1 MAEGK
6 ELRQDGLPAEEITQA
21 AEEITAAMEQE
32 RPARGA
38 QNDRSRGKRHMAEG
52 KELRQDGLPAEE
64 ITQAAEEITAAM
76 EQELAAPA
84 PENMPAAAEE
94 GPKKKGPKKKK
105 HLVRNIILIVIAALV
120 LALIVWG
127 CMKFFGGGSN
137 KGDVMTA
144 MVDVGSITSTVS
156 GEGLTRAKD
165 SANMTLTTAG
175 TVQEIF
181 VKEGDHVEAGQQ
193 LYKIKSDAAEDAVR
207 TAQKDSAN
215 MTLTTAGT
223 VQEIFVKEGDHVEA
237 GQQLYKIKSDAA
249 EDAVRTA
256 QKELED
262 CGKELKKLQEN
273 RANLT
278 VRAPHGGKV
287 LFPEGVQKVKLGD
300 NLGSGTHVATV
311 VDDSKM
317 KLRQY
322 YSYAYAKQIKVG
334 QSADISIPSAMA
346 THVATVVDDSK
357 MKLRQYYSYA
367 YAKQIKVGQSAD
379 ISIPSAMASVK
390 GTVSEIHMVERISAE
405 GSKLFEVDFIMSN
418 PGTLAAGADASATLQ
433 VGGETVYPY
442 ESAKLEYNQSTDVVT
457 KVGGPVEKVNL
468 REYAKVGA
476 GDVLVVMGG
485 DENDTAVF
493 DMENRIKTAQK
504 NLEEAQKALDLLN
517 GVSPIA
523 GTVMSIS
530 MEPGAEVASGTTVM
544 VVSDTAVIQLD
555 ANVDERSISNVQEGM
570 SVEVNQNE
578 NVFMG
583 TVTSV
588 SLTSKAENGVAT
600 FPVVISIDN
609 TDGSVLAGSYA
620 QYSMVTSQMGTV
632 TSVSLTSK
640 AENGVATFP
649 VVISIDN
656 TDGSVLAGSY
666 AQYSMVTSQSN
677 DCLILPIPAVK
688 SVETAEGSMSVV
700 YVHADE
706 RPENAVDVEIPP
718 EGVPETGYWAVPV
731 TTGIFDAQNIE
742 IIDGVEA
749 GTEVFQQVMYS
760 EMY

>member
-1 MAEGK
+1 
-6 ELRQDGLPAEEITQA
+6 
-21 AEEITAAMEQE
+21 
-32 RPARGA
+32 
-38 QNDRSRGKRHMAEG
+38 MAEG

-84 PENMPAAAEE
+84 PGNMPAEAEE
-94 GPKKKGPKKKK
+94 KPAKKGPKKKK

-127 CMKFFGGGSN
+127 CMKFFGGGGN
-137 KGDVMTA
+137 QGDVMTA
-144 MVDVGSITSTVS
+144 VVDVGSITSTVS

-193 LYKIKSDAAEDAVR
+193 LYKIKSDAAEEAVR
-207 TAQKDSAN
+207 A
-215 MTLTTAGT
+215 
-223 VQEIFVKEGDHVEA
+223 
-237 GQQLYKIKSDAA
+237 
-249 EDAVRTA
+249 A
-256 QKELED
+256 QKELDD

-287 LFPEGVQKVKLGD
+287 LFPEGAQKVKLGD
-300 NLGSGTHVATV
+300 NLGSGT
-311 VDDSKM
+311 
-317 KLRQY
+317 L
-322 YSYAYAKQIKVG
+322 
-334 QSADISIPSAMA
+334 
-346 THVATVVDDSK
+346 VATVVDDSK

-405 GSKLFEVDFIMSN
+405 GSKLFEVDFVMNN

-442 ESAKLEYNQSTDVVT
+442 ESAKLEYSQSTDVVT

-555 ANVDERSISNVQEGM
+555 ANVDERSISSVEEGM
-570 SVEVNQNE
+570 GVEVNQNE

-620 QYSMVTSQMGTV
+620 QYSMVTSQ
-632 TSVSLTSK
+632 
-640 AENGVATFP
+640 
-649 VVISIDN
+649 
-656 TDGSVLAGSY
+656 
-666 AQYSMVTSQSN
+666 SN
-677 DCLILPIPAVK
+677 DCLVLPIPAVK

-700 YVHADE
+700 YVRADE

>member
-1 MAEGK
+1 
-6 ELRQDGLPAEEITQA
+6 
-21 AEEITAAMEQE
+21 
-32 RPARGA
+32 
-38 QNDRSRGKRHMAEG
+38 MAEG

-207 TAQKDSAN
+207 TAQK
-215 MTLTTAGT
+215 
-223 VQEIFVKEGDHVEA
+223 
-237 GQQLYKIKSDAA
+237 
-249 EDAVRTA
+249 
-256 QKELED
+256 ELED

-300 NLGSGTHVATV
+300 NLGSG
-311 VDDSKM
+311 
-317 KLRQY
+317 
-322 YSYAYAKQIKVG
+322 
-334 QSADISIPSAMA
+334 

-578 NVFMG
+578 NVF
-583 TVTSV
+583 V
-588 SLTSKAENGVAT
+588 
-600 FPVVISIDN
+600 
-609 TDGSVLAGSYA
+609 
-620 QYSMVTSQMGTV
+620 GTV

-700 YVHADE
+700 YVHSNE

>member
-1 MAEGK
+1 
-6 ELRQDGLPAEEITQA
+6 
-21 AEEITAAMEQE
+21 
-32 RPARGA
+32 
-38 QNDRSRGKRHMAEG
+38 
-52 KELRQDGLPAEE
+52 
-64 ITQAAEEITAAM
+64 
-76 EQELAAPA
+76 
-84 PENMPAAAEE
+84 
-94 GPKKKGPKKKK
+94 
-105 HLVRNIILIVIAALV
+105 
-120 LALIVWG
+120 
-127 CMKFFGGGSN
+127 
-137 KGDVMTA
+137 
-144 MVDVGSITSTVS
+144 
-156 GEGLTRAKD
+156 
-165 SANMTLTTAG
+165 
-175 TVQEIF
+175 
-181 VKEGDHVEAGQQ
+181 
-193 LYKIKSDAAEDAVR
+193 
-207 TAQKDSAN
+207 
-215 MTLTTAGT
+215 
-223 VQEIFVKEGDHVEA
+223 
-237 GQQLYKIKSDAA
+237 
-249 EDAVRTA
+249 
-256 QKELED
+256 
-262 CGKELKKLQEN
+262 
-273 RANLT
+273 
-278 VRAPHGGKV
+278 
-287 LFPEGVQKVKLGD
+287 
-300 NLGSGTHVATV
+300 
-311 VDDSKM
+311 
-317 KLRQY
+317 
-322 YSYAYAKQIKVG
+322 
-334 QSADISIPSAMA
+334 
-346 THVATVVDDSK
+346 
-357 MKLRQYYSYA
+357 
-367 YAKQIKVGQSAD
+367 
-379 ISIPSAMASVK
+379 
-390 GTVSEIHMVERISAE
+390 MVERISAE

-418 PGTLAAGADASATLQ
+418 PGTLAAGADASATLK

-523 GTVMSIS
+523 GTVM
-530 MEPGAEVASGTTVM
+530 

-620 QYSMVTSQMGTV
+620 QYSMVTSQ
-632 TSVSLTSK
+632 
-640 AENGVATFP
+640 
-649 VVISIDN
+649 
-656 TDGSVLAGSY
+656 
-666 AQYSMVTSQSN
+666 SN

-700 YVHADE
+700 YVHSNE